1 MSTFVIGD
9 IHGGDRA
16 LGQCLTRSG
25 FDPGSDRLICLG
37 DVCDGWPETRQ
48 VIERLLGLKNLIM
61 ILGNH
66 DFMTLDWVRTGVRH
80 PGWMSQ
86 GGSNTIA
93 SYDGKMPEAH
103 VQLLESASSYLIE
116 KNRLFVHAGI
126 LPDKPMD
133 EQGDD
138 IFLWDRTLFR
148 IALDQKLSGTDRPI
162 TSFDEIYIGH
172 SPVHNYG
179 WLEPVRSGEVW
190 MMDTGAGWTGKLSM
204 MNIETKEAFTSDPVH
219 TLYPPGSGRA
229 G

>member
-25 FDPGSDRLICLG
+25 FDPDSDRLICLG

-204 MNIETKEAFTSDPVH
+204 MNIETKEAFISDPVH